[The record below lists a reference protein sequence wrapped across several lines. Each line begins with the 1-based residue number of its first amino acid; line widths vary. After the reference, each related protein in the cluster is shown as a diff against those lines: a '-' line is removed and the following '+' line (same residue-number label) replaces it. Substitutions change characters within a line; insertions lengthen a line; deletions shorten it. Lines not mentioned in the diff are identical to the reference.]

1 MSSPLRTEHLCKIF
15 RHVDA
20 LRDLTI
26 EAPEGSV
33 FALVGPNGAGKTTA
47 MKTLLN
53 IHQPTSGRAE
63 VLGVD
68 SRLLGAEQF
77 ARIGYVSENQQMP
90 GWMKVGYF
98 LSYCREFYP
107 DWREQ
112 DAAELVRL
120 FQLPLDRKLRHLSRG
135 MRVKAA
141 LASSLAY
148 RPKLILLDEPFSGL
162 DVLVREQLIESV
174 LERTPEATVFLSS
187 HDLGEIESFASH
199 IAYLHEGRLL
209 FSEEMASLSARFR
222 EVEVTL
228 GESAD
233 LSHDSLNDSS
243 TDLPNDLSHDL
254 SNDLSSDLSND
265 WLDNL
270 PATWLNPEQSGVVA
284 RFVDSQFDSERHRA
298 GMQRFF
304 PGARAVTVRAVPL
317 RTIILAVS
325 KAAQPATHSRQR
337 RAVTPCI

>member
-1 MSSPLRTEHLCKIF
+1 MSAPLRTEHLCKIF

-63 VLGVD
+63 VLGMD
-68 SRLLGAEQF
+68 SRSLGAEHF

-107 DWREQ
+107 QWRDQ

-120 FQLPLDRKLRHLSRG
+120 FDLPLDRKLRHLSRG

-174 LERTPEATVFLSS
+174 LDRTPEATVFLSS
-187 HDLGEIESFASH
+187 HDLSEIESFASH

-209 FSEEMASLSARFR
+209 FTEEMASLTARFR
-222 EVEVTL
+222 EIEVTL
-228 GESAD
+228 GAPAD
-233 LSHDSLNDSS
+233 LAA
-243 TDLPNDLSHDL
+243 DLP
-254 SNDLSSDLSND
+254 
-265 WLDNL
+265 
-270 PATWLNPEQSGVVA
+270 AAWLNPEQSGVVA
-284 RFVDSQFDSERHRA
+284 GFVDSQFDDDRHRVDI
-298 GMQRFF
+298 QRFF
-304 PGARAVTVRAVPL
+304 PGARTVTARAMPL
-317 RTIILAVS
+317 RAIILAVS
-325 KAAQPATHSRQR
+325 KAAQPPKRSLQQHE
-337 RAVTPCI
+337 VTPCI